1 MFGNGYSIG
10 GHYPRKDELFSGTLK
25 SYRFYNRVLTD
36 AEVAH
41 NRQVD
46 SARFFG
52 ELATTNVFVVA
63 GGGTQTEAG
72 AYKVEGSWTFTAET
86 TVDKHGEIVPGMR
99 YSVETLVNGA
109 WENRQIYNGNS
120 YTYTEGVSPVTVR
133 LEWLGHPAGGMIL
146 VR

>member
-1 MFGNGYSIG
+1 M
-10 GHYPRKDELFSGTLK
+10 
-25 SYRFYNRVLTD
+25 
-36 AEVAH
+36 
-41 NRQVD
+41 
-46 SARFFG
+46 
-52 ELATTNVFVVA
+52 FVVA
-63 GGGTQTEAG
+63 GGGAQAETG
-72 AYKVEGSWTFTAET
+72 AYKVEGSWTFTAAT
-86 TVDKHGEIVPGMR
+86 TVNKYGETVPAMR